1 MRKIVIG
8 LMFVFISSFFM
19 KGSEASEY
27 LTYQEI
33 VFEQN
38 GAKLL
43 ESYSNG
49 EYEKQ
54 YDKISKKKFWGWR
67 IYTRM

>member
-1 MRKIVIG
+1 MRKIVIA
-8 LMFVFISSFFM
+8 LLLVFISSFFI
-19 KGSEASEY
+19 KESEANEY

-49 EYEKQ
+49 
-54 YDKISKKKFWGWR
+54 
-67 IYTRM
+67 